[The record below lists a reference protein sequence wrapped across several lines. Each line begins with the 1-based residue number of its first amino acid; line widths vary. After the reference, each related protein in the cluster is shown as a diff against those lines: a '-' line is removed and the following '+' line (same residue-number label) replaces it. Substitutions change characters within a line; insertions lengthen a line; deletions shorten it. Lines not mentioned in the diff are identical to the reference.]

1 MRMIWFPQSQDLFA
15 ASLALQDA
23 DPALRDLE
31 LFRQEADQGGI
42 GRTIHGSCLYP
53 DFQGV
58 AMLPGNL
65 GAFGARLGMNGKDQ
79 ISILPVPGRIFS
91 VHVNP
96 GPAML

>member
-1 MRMIWFPQSQDLFA
+1 
-15 ASLALQDA
+15 
-23 DPALRDLE
+23 
-31 LFRQEADQGGI
+31 
-42 GRTIHGSCLYP
+42 
-53 DFQGV
+53 
-58 AMLPGNL
+58 MLPGNL